1 MRVPRTLV
9 PENCPTPT
17 GPPARP
23 PKRLKTWLDSRTM
36 IPQEMPVVP
45 FADLK
50 SNIPSHV
57 PLAVLDNR
65 VLISRDMPLVPFPPE
80 LAASTPTLTELDG
93 RVVVPQAAHLEPT
106 VEAEPFSPEVLQDL
120 VESDLLVGGEPRLLP
135 EKARRLNWDFLAPV
149 FSIGFHLLLIV
160 LFLTVPGLVGRYQ
173 VNPAEEAMNQQ
184 NLGYVYL
191 PKNLEKIPKR
201 LPEPREKPSDKMKI
215 DVGELNKIAP
225 PKPEVSREQ
234 GPSPQPAPRV
244 TPPQPPP
251 KQMAEA
257 APQPKAEQPAP
268 PKPEPHLEPITP
280 NRDHPTIA
288 APDMS
293 PGRAIEQSLRAAAQ
307 QGREPSMG
315 FSDRIP
321 APPAMPGGPGQ
332 EGGPGPGYLSGS
344 IQILTPTD
352 GVDFTSYI
360 ARLIA
365 IVKRNWFAV
374 MPESARLGDRGRVML
389 RFRIMRDGGLPG
401 GEPILEMTSG
411 KQPLDRAAAASIT
424 ASNPFDPLPT
434 AYTRPYIEL
443 RFIFLYNI
451 PLNSQ

>member
-288 APDMS
+288 ARPRAEHGFQRPDT
-293 PGRAIEQSLRAAAQ
+293 GATGDARRA
-307 QGREPSMG
+307 G
-315 FSDRIP
+315 
-321 APPAMPGGPGQ
+321 PGGWTG
-332 EGGPGPGYLSGS
+332 
-344 IQILTPTD
+344 
-352 GVDFTSYI
+352 
-360 ARLIA
+360 ARLPFGQHSDSDADRRRGFHELYRAPDCDREAKLVRRDAGIGEA
-365 IVKRNWFAV
+365 GRPWA
-374 MPESARLGDRGRVML
+374 GD
-389 RFRIMRDGGLPG
+389 
-401 GEPILEMTSG
+401 
-411 KQPLDRAAAASIT
+411 AAFPDHA
-424 ASNPFDPLPT
+424 
-434 AYTRPYIEL
+434 
-443 RFIFLYNI
+443 
-451 PLNSQ
+451 